1 MKGPKF
7 CVTTSGK
14 THDYKGDTRKFTKRL
29 ILQETYFDKD
39 FEDESLIRK
48 PSKKIATTKNGDLNE
63 ILNTLHKLEPVPI
76 HMEKNIDS
84 EEQSALNELKTL
96 SKSTIEIKK
105 ADKSDTWVIM
115 DKCSYRDNLVLTE
128 HLHTSTYE
136 EADLD
141 SNDRVF
147 KDLKKL
153 VEKHSSCTT
162 KNEKKFVLDK
172 DWEVANFYV
181 LPKINKC
188 KEIVSRIKTEPG
200 EYLQMEL
207 PPTLKSRPICGGPKA
222 VTQGASKLL
231 DRILSP
237 LVPCLRSYVKDEW
250 NFVRIFPKHIPYKA
264 KLISCDIVS
273 LYTSIPTDLGLQ
285 ALDYWIDKL
294 RFMIQSRFTK
304 AFILELAEFV
314 LRNNYCLFGE
324 KMWHQIIG
332 TSMGSIFAPPYACLT
347 IGFLEETKF
356 YPTLLPS
363 KFDPVICEKIIEF
376 FFRFMDD
383 GTTLLPEDVDESI
396 FLELLNSMHPS
407 IKYTVENPDLT
418 EEDGNPVQKLVFL
431 SLIIFLDEQGNIW
444 TDVFYKDTN
453 THDYLRFDSH
463 HPEHVKKNIP
473 FVLAKRIL
481 VFTTREKAMKR
492 NLKDL
497 RLWLSRCGYP
507 QSIIDKGI
515 HNASIQ
521 GPAPLRTNKTI
532 PLITTYFSNYSNKI
546 VVDVTKQLLKNT
558 KNERL
563 QKAFKDVQ
571 FVNAHRQPPNLLRQ
585 LSHSHFTSAENISL
599 KTPGLFKCN
608 GPHCKLC
615 KFYVHQE
622 KSFTT
627 SNGTIWELKRF
638 ANCNSL
644 NVIYFLQC
652 NFCLRETYIG
662 KTGDLR
668 ERTNNHISCCRHGSG
683 NNIFDNHVYECA
695 KTNGEQI
702 SEERHPFFTLHVMMV
717 ISDYDRL
724 LSYES
729 QLHSQRHDT
738 MNRPL

>member
-1 MKGPKF
+1 MKVFPFINPLPNPLIKTVHKRQEHPEGLHFFILWMKMSKDSASFISSGIISHVLGPRNRTVSSPLFTVFIFGKIKPFPLHFRLKRSLNGLGQRQFLTLYISMANF
-7 CVTTSGK
+7 C
-14 THDYKGDTRKFTKRL
+14 RFR
-29 ILQETYFDKD
+29 
-39 FEDESLIRK
+39 
-48 PSKKIATTKNGDLNE
+48 
-63 ILNTLHKLEPVPI
+63 
-76 HMEKNIDS
+76 
-84 EEQSALNELKTL
+84 
-96 SKSTIEIKK
+96 
-105 ADKSDTWVIM
+105 
-115 DKCSYRDNLVLTE
+115 
-128 HLHTSTYE
+128 
-136 EADLD
+136 
-141 SNDRVF
+141 
-147 KDLKKL
+147 
-153 VEKHSSCTT
+153 SCI
-162 KNEKKFVLDK
+162 VK
-172 DWEVANFYV
+172 DWSFSSN
-181 LPKINKC
+181 
-188 KEIVSRIKTEPG
+188 S
-200 EYLQMEL
+200 
-207 PPTLKSRPICGGPKA
+207 LK
-222 VTQGASKLL
+222 
-231 DRILSP
+231 
-237 LVPCLRSYVKDEW
+237 
-250 NFVRIFPKHIPYKA
+250 VRDF
-264 KLISCDIVS
+264 LS
-273 LYTSIPTDLGLQ
+273 LYTVLN
-285 ALDYWIDKL
+285 AL
-294 RFMIQSRFTK
+294 S
-304 AFILELAEFV
+304 
-314 LRNNYCLFGE
+314 C
-324 KMWHQIIG
+324 
-332 TSMGSIFAPPYACLT
+332 S
-347 IGFLEETKF
+347 
-356 YPTLLPS
+356 LL
-363 KFDPVICEKIIEF
+363 
-376 FFRFMDD
+376 
-383 GTTLLPEDVDESI
+383 I
-396 FLELLNSMHPS
+396 FL
-407 IKYTVENPDLT
+407 
-418 EEDGNPVQKLVFL
+418 F
-431 SLIIFLDEQGNIW
+431 
-444 TDVFYKDTN
+444 
-453 THDYLRFDSH
+453 
-463 HPEHVKKNIP
+463 
-473 FVLAKRIL
+473 
-481 VFTTREKAMKR
+481 
-492 NLKDL
+492 
-497 RLWLSRCGYP
+497 RCGYP